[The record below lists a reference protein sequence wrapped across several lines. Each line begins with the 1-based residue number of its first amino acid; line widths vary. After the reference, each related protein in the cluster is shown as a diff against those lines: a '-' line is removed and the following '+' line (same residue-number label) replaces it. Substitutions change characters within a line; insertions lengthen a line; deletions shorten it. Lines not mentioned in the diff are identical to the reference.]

1 MKKFYISLAS
11 MFLSIILIIAIFFI
25 ICANADSK
33 YTYTYYG
40 ALKDKTE
47 RLDKIEGKKI
57 VFIGGSSLSFG
68 LKSKEMEEALGRPIV
83 SYGLYASLGTKVM
96 MELAYPSIHEGD
108 IVVVSPEINK
118 ETYSTYMNYNNIL
131 KCFEGNQLYQRLSL
145 NIQLDLLYR
154 YPSFSIEKM
163 KMDYPIIQEPYTR
176 DSFDS
181 YMDIEDDL
189 RSQNIMPDYYDTSL
203 MIEPKKELFNDE
215 FIHYLNDYNKNIKS
229 LGATLYF
236 GYSPSNRLA
245 FIDKDIE
252 EYNQIIKDKLEFK
265 SLGNVLDYV
274 YNEYYFYDTNFH
286 LNSSG
291 AYLYS
296 KTLAKNLSLL
306 ENIELKKDIEELGI
320 PEPLY
325 VKGESVEIDSITYKK
340 INEDY
345 FVEKVDEAFTKES
358 IRIPKEIFGKRVIGV
373 LDYAF
378 SNLEN
383 LKEIR
388 LPESI
393 ISIGNSCF
401 SNSKKLERVYLD
413 CDKAPL
419 VQNGLLEGASS
430 NLMFYVPKTKINR
443 YTSGYT
449 WMNYLDYLKPY
460 E

>member
-1 MKKFYISLAS
+1 

-131 KCFEGNQLYQRLSL
+131 KCFEGNHLYQRLSL

-296 KTLAKNLSLL
+296 KTLAKNL
-306 ENIELKKDIEELGI
+306 
-320 PEPLY
+320 
-325 VKGESVEIDSITYKK
+325 
-340 INEDY
+340 
-345 FVEKVDEAFTKES
+345 
-358 IRIPKEIFGKRVIGV
+358 
-373 LDYAF
+373 
-378 SNLEN
+378 
-383 LKEIR
+383 
-388 LPESI
+388 
-393 ISIGNSCF
+393 
-401 SNSKKLERVYLD
+401 
-413 CDKAPL
+413 
-419 VQNGLLEGASS
+419 
-430 NLMFYVPKTKINR
+430 
-443 YTSGYT
+443 
-449 WMNYLDYLKPY
+449 
-460 E
+460 